1 MSALETIIGSMSLAD
16 LARLANKSVEQVVA
30 AVLGGDASP
39 SNSRRG
45 PGRPRGAASTTTTTS
60 RSGAAPKGK
69 LPRGAISNESVLA
82 ILKSA
87 KGPVR
92 AEEVR
97 AKLGGSGAQVRIAL
111 QRLRDA
117 GKLKVTGQRRG
128 TRYALK

>member
-1 MSALETIIGSMSLAD
+1 MSALETIIGGMSLAD

-45 PGRPRGAASTTTTTS
+45 PGRPRGATSTTTS
-60 RSGAAPKGK
+60 SKSGGAPKGK

-82 ILKSA
+82 ILKAA

-97 AKLGGSGAQVRIAL
+97 AQLGGSGAQVRIAL